1 MFDNGCEWI
10 RCDFH
15 LQTRKDKEFKYT
27 GEDNSFISDYVN
39 KLESEKIKIGVITN
53 HNKFDLQEYTY
64 SPSRSCT
71 LYNFSLAFNTLILLS
86 VSILFSNTVV
96 KLTVFLIL
104 KNFLS
109 NSTV

>member
-15 LQTRKDKEFKYT
+15 LHTRKDKEFKYT

-53 HNKFDLQEYTY
+53 HNKFDLQEYKALKKAANKKDIFILPGVEL
-64 SPSRSCT
+64 SVKDGK
-71 LYNFSLAFNTLILLS
+71 NGVHTLI
-86 VSILFSNTVV
+86 
-96 KLTVFLIL
+96 VFNPEDWI
-104 KNFLS
+104 KKWRKPY
-109 NSTV
+109 